1 MATTRYTEPI
11 PEGIPVLETRQQL
24 NDMADQYP
32 TGTLDDRN
40 GGYYLL
46 DHDGAVLAVTSDAL
60 CEELDASM
68 EQARRFHAGNLDDEA
83 DVVPRG
89 VNATAK
95 MSKSPTEHVE
105 LSPTK
110 LENASDA
117 LYEAY
122 ASKGPEWHQQMTRRL
137 L

>member
-83 DVVPRG
+83 DVVPRVTAMFVRRANIG
-89 VNATAK
+89 VFDYGLVL
-95 MSKSPTEHVE
+95 PLGEV
-105 LSPTK
+105 
-110 LENASDA
+110 DV
-117 LYEAY
+117 
-122 ASKGPEWHQQMTRRL
+122 
-137 L
+137 

>member
-1 MATTRYTEPI
+1 MRINVFTILSLLFASNLAMATTRYTELI

-83 DVVPRG
+83 DVVPRVTAMFVRRANIG
-89 VNATAK
+89 VFDYGLVL
-95 MSKSPTEHVE
+95 PLGEV
-105 LSPTK
+105 
-110 LENASDA
+110 DV
-117 LYEAY
+117 
-122 ASKGPEWHQQMTRRL
+122 
-137 L
+137 